1 MEVANP
7 FELLYSKIS
16 VLQNSVND
24 LTEQLK
30 QGFHNRTV
38 VSADR
43 FCNVLEFMSLSRF
56 HREAPAG
63 NVPGAVK
70 LGRKWFV
77 DLAVFEKA
85 LKNGDLVKGKQE
97 YYNGKSGKA

>member
-7 FELLYSKIS
+7 FEPLYSKIS

-70 LGRKWFV
+70 LGRKWFIN
-77 DLAVFEKA
+77 LETFEAA
-85 LKNGDLVKGKQE
+85 LKNGELSNSIKEVI
-97 YYNGKSGKA
+97 